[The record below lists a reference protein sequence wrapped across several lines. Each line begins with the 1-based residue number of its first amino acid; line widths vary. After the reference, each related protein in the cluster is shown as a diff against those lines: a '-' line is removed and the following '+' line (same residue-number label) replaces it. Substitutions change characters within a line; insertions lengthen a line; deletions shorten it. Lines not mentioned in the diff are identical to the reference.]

1 MNMSQIS
8 VQRPVL
14 ITMLVMIVM
23 ILGGI
28 SLQRIPIDLM
38 PEITYPTLSVITSYE
53 NAGPEEIENLITRPI
68 EQAVSAVPGVEDVT
82 SRSSSGSSLV
92 RIAFTWGTNLDT
104 AANDLRDRLD
114 RIMSRLPEGVSRPTL
129 RKFDLSQF
137 PILIMG
143 VTSHLEPIET
153 ESIVQDQVRYR
164 IERQPGVA
172 SLDIWGGLTRE
183 IHVEVFA
190 DKLKALGLSFDEIV
204 RGLQSQNINL
214 PVGTLRKGNYNFV
227 VRTVG
232 EYNSLKEIEQTVI
245 AMREGIPIQLKEI
258 ATVEDSWQ
266 RVSQIIK
273 INGQKGIRISVQKQS
288 GSNTV
293 EVARAVLKEMER
305 INQDIP
311 QLTLTPLVDTSDY
324 IERSI
329 NNVSSSAFYGG
340 ILAVGILLFF
350 LRNLRSTLIIATSIP
365 VSIIATFGLI
375 YSAGFTLNMM
385 TLGGL
390 AIGVGM
396 IVDNAIV
403 VLENTFRVRST
414 GVSSRK
420 AAISASREVTP
431 AIIASTLT
439 TLVIFLP
446 LIFVRGM
453 SGVMFQ
459 QLAYV
464 ISFALLCSLM
474 VSLTF
479 IPMLSSR
486 LLDDSALSASNAF
499 HERKFLAP
507 VFHGLEGLLT
517 GLELGYKSSLE
528 WSLRYRW
535 WVVGITMTLF
545 GASFLLIPL
554 VGVELMPAADQNEVR
569 VNLEMDVGTHLDVM
583 EAKLNDIEAIVRAE
597 VPEAS
602 NIISRAGSSN
612 WGGGGGHTGNIQI
625 ALKPST
631 ERTRSSDDVAN
642 DLRKKLV
649 NIPGMTIRTRPGQG
663 LFVFRMISGGNNDSI
678 EIQVRGYELK
688 TGNLLAEQIKKTIE
702 NVSGITDVQISQ
714 ESGQPEERIKVDRD
728 RAADLNLTV
737 SGVARTLQAI
747 VSGIQGSKFREG
759 GKEYDILVSVKNA
772 DLMSLEEVL
781 QLTMINAV
789 GQPVM
794 LRNVVSSQLDTAP
807 VQIERSGQQR
817 VIAISANIAGRDL
830 GTVVD
835 ELRQQLSRIPVP
847 KDFNIVI
854 TGDYEAQQEAFGE
867 LMIGMILAL
876 ILIYMVMACL
886 YESLRDPLLVMFSV
900 PLALIGVVLIL
911 FLTHSTFNVQ
921 SYIGCIMLAGIVV
934 NNAILLVDTV
944 NLLRNEIPL
953 HEAIIESGRRR
964 LRPILMTAST
974 TVLGMVP
981 MALGLGEGGE
991 TQAPMA
997 RVIIGGLTSSTL
1009 ITLIF
1014 IPVLYSLFEQWIPKK
1029 THQEEE

>member
-245 AMREGIPIQLKEI
+245 AMREGSPIQLKEI

-499 HERKFLAP
+499 HER
-507 VFHGLEGLLT
+507 
-517 GLELGYKSSLE
+517 
-528 WSLRYRW
+528 
-535 WVVGITMTLF
+535 
-545 GASFLLIPL
+545 
-554 VGVELMPAADQNEVR
+554 
-569 VNLEMDVGTHLDVM
+569 
-583 EAKLNDIEAIVRAE
+583 
-597 VPEAS
+597 
-602 NIISRAGSSN
+602 
-612 WGGGGGHTGNIQI
+612 
-625 ALKPST
+625 
-631 ERTRSSDDVAN
+631 
-642 DLRKKLV
+642 
-649 NIPGMTIRTRPGQG
+649 
-663 LFVFRMISGGNNDSI
+663 
-678 EIQVRGYELK
+678 
-688 TGNLLAEQIKKTIE
+688 
-702 NVSGITDVQISQ
+702 
-714 ESGQPEERIKVDRD
+714 
-728 RAADLNLTV
+728 
-737 SGVARTLQAI
+737 
-747 VSGIQGSKFREG
+747 
-759 GKEYDILVSVKNA
+759 
-772 DLMSLEEVL
+772 
-781 QLTMINAV
+781 
-789 GQPVM
+789 
-794 LRNVVSSQLDTAP
+794 
-807 VQIERSGQQR
+807 
-817 VIAISANIAGRDL
+817 
-830 GTVVD
+830 
-835 ELRQQLSRIPVP
+835 
-847 KDFNIVI
+847 
-854 TGDYEAQQEAFGE
+854 
-867 LMIGMILAL
+867 
-876 ILIYMVMACL
+876 
-886 YESLRDPLLVMFSV
+886 
-900 PLALIGVVLIL
+900 
-911 FLTHSTFNVQ
+911 
-921 SYIGCIMLAGIVV
+921 
-934 NNAILLVDTV
+934 
-944 NLLRNEIPL
+944 
-953 HEAIIESGRRR
+953 
-964 LRPILMTAST
+964 
-974 TVLGMVP
+974 
-981 MALGLGEGGE
+981 
-991 TQAPMA
+991 
-997 RVIIGGLTSSTL
+997 
-1009 ITLIF
+1009 
-1014 IPVLYSLFEQWIPKK
+1014 
-1029 THQEEE
+1029 